1 MSDGEPAPGRESESA
16 AAIYLDRRA
25 YVRLAADL
33 EAVARPAGH
42 LEELGWLGRVRDI
55 SCGGVGLLLRHRFQP
70 GTRLDVELRASM
82 GAAQRTVSVRVAH
95 SRAVSADG
103 APYWL
108 HGCAFDRPLTDEE
121 LQALL

>member
-1 MSDGEPAPGRESESA
+1 MSDGEPAPGHDSA
-16 AAIYLDRRA
+16 AAIHLERRA

-33 EAVARPAGH
+33 AAVARPAGH
-42 LEELGWLGRVRDI
+42 LADLGWLGRVRDI

-70 GTRLDVELRASM
+70 GTRIEVELRAST
-82 GAAQRTVSVRVAH
+82 GAALRTVSARVAH

-108 HGCAFDRPLTDEE
+108 HGCAFDTPLTDEE
-121 LQALL
+121 VQALL